1 MALSPR
7 NIALIV
13 CIPILAAVL
22 LAGGTY
28 LDRKRAIRR
37 SQALRVRNAAARGG
51 DDPAVGSASDSF
63 GFQKRFGD
71 RLESEGFGSVLNHD
85 SWRLICDDELDLRPR
100 GVNSKYAVAGIER
113 D

>member
-37 SQALRVRNAAARGG
+37 SQALRARNAAARGG
-51 DDPAVGSASDSF
+51 DDPAVGSA
-63 GFQKRFGD
+63 
-71 RLESEGFGSVLNHD
+71 V
-85 SWRLICDDELDLRPR
+85 
-100 GVNSKYAVAGIER
+100 
-113 D
+113 